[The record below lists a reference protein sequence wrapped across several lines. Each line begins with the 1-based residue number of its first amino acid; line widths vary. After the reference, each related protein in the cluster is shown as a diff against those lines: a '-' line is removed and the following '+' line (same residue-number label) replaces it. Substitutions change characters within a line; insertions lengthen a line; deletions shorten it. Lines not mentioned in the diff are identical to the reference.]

1 MVRSLFIWSKD
12 LWNGERGEN
21 GNLSNAEYVIATK
34 ATDKEQ
40 KEWPFC
46 SLYYEEGTADD
57 NEGTP
62 IAFSQKTIPWDGGQL
77 HLKTVR
83 VEYPSGDTTD
93 FTFPDPSSISQD
105 YDLRK
110 AGPSGEVNY
119 TPAGDIDGV
128 RQGGV
133 SFFVDEIMDMGE
145 GSAEKHR
152 EKVKEF
158 LAKQIDAKIAGALDT
173 GSKGAKDSKDAET
186 FESEF
191 SVERVNPTV
200 VQGSEDVSAAETFAS
215 ESYESNGEAQ
225 DVVID
230 ESSMDTVYPEGDGR
244 IMGQSIA
251 DADLTPLGSRAEGCG
266 CSNGMCQCADTY
278 EANGEVQDVAIEESP
293 ADFVLPEGEGRVL
306 GQSTPTTD
314 FTPLGAR
321 AEGFTMEGFAT
332 DSFMPEGDGR
342 VLGASTND
350 VNYTPIS
357 RAEDTPRKPP
367 NSRRRIEREN
377 NRGSSRFGMGDRYGG
392 FTEGAS
398 PFTRASD
405 SIDDNDG
412 FYPVGDG
419 RIIGSITSE
428 DQYDPF
434 GYNAE
439 EYEANGAVE
448 DVVIDE
454 SSMDTVYP
462 EGDGRITGQSI
473 SSADFTP
480 LGSRADTVKGGAF
493 FTGVASAFAIGLI
506 ANIMM
511 SRKSNEDVPDESSPD
526 EDSSDNSNGE

>member
-1 MVRSLFIWSKD
+1 MVRSLFVWSRD

-21 GNLSNAEYVIATK
+21 GNLSNAEYVMANK

-83 VEYPSGDTTD
+83 VEYPGGETTD

-110 AGPSGEVNY
+110 AGSKGEVNY
-119 TPAGDIDGV
+119 TPAGNVDGV

-133 SFFVDEIMDMGE
+133 SFFVDEIIDMGD

-200 VQGSEDVSAAETFAS
+200 VQGSEDVNAAETFAS
-215 ESYESNGEAQ
+215 ESYEANGEAQ

-278 EANGEVQDVAIEESP
+278 EANGAVQDVAFEESP

-342 VLGASTND
+342 IVGASTNE

-357 RAEDTPRKPP
+357 RAEDNPR
-367 NSRRRIEREN
+367 SYRERQERVKHN
-377 NRGSSRFGMGDRYGG
+377 ENRGSSRFGMGQGG
-392 FTEGAS
+392 ITRQS
-398 PFTRASD
+398 PFVRASEG
-405 SIDDNDG
+405 ITDNDG
-412 FYPVGDG
+412 FYPNGDG
-419 RIIGSITSE
+419 RIIGSITTE

-439 EYEANGAVE
+439 EYEANGAVD

-480 LGSRADTVKGGAF
+480 LGSRAETMKGSAF
-493 FTGVASAFAIGLI
+493 FTGVASAFALGLI

-511 SRKSNEDVPDESSPD
+511 NRKSNEVAPDDSTPN